1 MRELRSH
8 KVIEMLQLKI
18 LTFNLWILMLSLVLV
33 LCLEITE
40 TKVVTENFSL
50 LFKKFLNML
59 PRYLFKFLWV
69 GELQKL

>member
-1 MRELRSH
+1 
-8 KVIEMLQLKI
+8 
-18 LTFNLWILMLSLVLV
+18 MLSLVLV

-59 PRYLFKFLWV
+59 PRYLFKFL
-69 GELQKL
+69 